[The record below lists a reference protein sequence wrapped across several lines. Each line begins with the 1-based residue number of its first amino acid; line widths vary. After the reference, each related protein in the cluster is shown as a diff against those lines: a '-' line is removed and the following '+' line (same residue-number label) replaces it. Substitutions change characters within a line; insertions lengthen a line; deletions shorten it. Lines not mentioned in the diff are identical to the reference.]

1 MSARMCWKAF
11 AVFTTVT
18 LILPASEG
26 WLLLRR
32 KRVMTSLASISR
44 LLTEVVLKLLKDKV
58 ESCLKRYKNKCRI
71 VSMLALLNKPTNSK
85 AIDC

>member
-1 MSARMCWKAF
+1 
-11 AVFTTVT
+11 
-18 LILPASEG
+18 
-26 WLLLRR
+26 
-32 KRVMTSLASISR
+32 MTSLASISR